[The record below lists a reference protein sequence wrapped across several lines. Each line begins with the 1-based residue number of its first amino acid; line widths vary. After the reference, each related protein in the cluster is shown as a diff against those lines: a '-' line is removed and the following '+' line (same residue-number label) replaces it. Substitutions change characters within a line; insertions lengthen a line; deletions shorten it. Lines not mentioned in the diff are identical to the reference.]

1 MTSGTCSLSVIA
13 RNKIPRFT
21 RNRLRNLVA
30 DTPSPGGRE
39 IEGGGISP
47 SPWPSPVKGEGIS
60 AEIATLPLHY
70 VQGSGSPQ

>member
-1 MTSGTCSLSVIA
+1 MSLRGARFLVLLGTGSAISLLILPG
-13 RNKIPRFT
+13 KY
-21 RNRLRNLVA
+21 
-30 DTPSPGGRE
+30 GGRE